1 MNSSI
6 TLYMA
11 VLCALGMARA
21 AVQAETH
28 GSLQSVKADGTSAW
42 SGTYPLIVT
51 GVLLNNPEDM
61 LAGDPNF
68 LPWENGANAYR
79 MGGEWQI
86 VIQAVEAGDR
96 GGTTCWMGQNYG
108 NQPWLHNSDLS
119 YSNQDWIGELNR
131 LNYGADGHHFRA
143 GDLVQITASRSLFYG
158 GKRNINEAHD
168 NAPEADFTVSLVTA
182 NYGLPVPEIISLEDV
197 VRPDDAN
204 PATHEDVFDATRA
217 TGGEHYQGMRV
228 RMNNLK
234 LANDSSLANMLGANY
249 YGPEGWN
256 ASVSWSARRV
266 TVTDGLGRY
275 FTLRMPRYSLGAAPT
290 NAFDAIGIFSQES
303 GSGSDG
309 TFGYELF
316 VQEIVQPPP
325 ALNIA
330 LNAVISWPAN
340 GTPYIVESAPDAVN
354 GPWTVVTN
362 APAVINGQ
370 NVLLEVPNGQKFYRL
385 RNAP

>member
-1 MNSSI
+1 MATI
-6 TLYMA
+6 LVLAMAPQTTL
-11 VLCALGMARA
+11 
-21 AVQAETH
+21 AETH
-28 GSLQSVKADGTSAW
+28 ANLQSVKPDGTSAW
-42 SGTYPLIVT
+42 QGTFPITVT
-51 GVLLNNPEDM
+51 GVILNNPEEM
-61 LAGDPNF
+61 LTGDPNF
-68 LPWENGANAYR
+68 LPWDNGANQYR

-86 VIQAVEAGDR
+86 VIQAVDAGDR

-119 YSNQDWIGELNR
+119 YSNEDWISELNR
-131 LNYGADGHHFRA
+131 LDYAPDGHHFRA
-143 GDLVQITASRSLFYG
+143 GDLVQVTANRSLFYG

-168 NAPEADFTVSLVTA
+168 NAPEADFSLTLLA
-182 NYGLPVPEIISLEDV
+182 AHYGVPAPEVISLAAV
-197 VRPDDAN
+197 MRPDDGN

-228 RMNNLK
+228 RINGLT
-234 LANDSSLANMLGANY
+234 LASDASLTNALGSSYFGSEGWDSSA
-249 YGPEGWN
+249 
-256 ASVSWSARRV
+256 SWSTRRV
-266 TVTDGLGRY
+266 TVTDGMGRY

-325 ALNIA
+325 VLNIA

-340 GTPYIVESAPDAVN
+340 GTQYIVESAPDAVN
-354 GPWTVVTN
+354 GPWTIVTN
-362 APAVINGQ
+362 APVVIKGQ